1 MSEAAQEQA
10 SAPVFSP
17 VVAIAMAAIG
27 ALSLLFYVVFA
38 AYAPDVSGDSDPRAN
53 VISRS
58 AVGFAGLAA
67 FLREQGIP
75 VLISR
80 GLSEDQL
87 DEASLIIIT
96 PDLENSAAEIGGIS
110 SEAPKLVILPKWRIG
125 LDPLHAGWVRNAG
138 LLSDD
143 IIVKRM
149 FDSEGKS
156 ATLQRGSGAQPVRLH
171 NGLDNSNSTT
181 GPITSLQTISGSN
194 WTGFVT
200 DAANHLI
207 VARMM
212 DGDYYVLSDPDLM
225 NTHGL
230 KDLAT
235 ARTAAAIITSLRD
248 NDGPVIF
255 DVTLNGYR
263 RSPNLLRLLFEPP
276 LLAATLCTLLAAL
289 LMGIHA
295 AVRFGAPIAAAR
307 AFAPGKQA
315 LADNSAALIAM
326 THRAHRIVPR
336 YAAAIRR
343 RVARAVG
350 APADARDDVLNECL
364 EKQRPS
370 HAQAQPLA
378 EIIAE
383 AGKAQNEA
391 DAVRVARKLHRWRR
405 EMLHE
410 R

>member
-1 MSEAAQEQA
+1 VSEAAQEQA